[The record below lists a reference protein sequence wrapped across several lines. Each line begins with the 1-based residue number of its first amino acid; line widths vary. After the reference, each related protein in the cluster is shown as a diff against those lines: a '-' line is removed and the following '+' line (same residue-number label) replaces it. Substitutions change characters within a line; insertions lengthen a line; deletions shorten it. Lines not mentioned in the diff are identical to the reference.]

1 MDQGVGLAK
10 LAPGSVG
17 ARLCNLVAQGRE
29 LPKKEFN
36 REVENDFMKFL
47 TSEQCQELLSP

>member
-17 ARLCNLVAQGRE
+17 ARLCNLVAQGPRATE
-29 LPKKEFN
+29 E
-36 REVENDFMKFL
+36 RI
-47 TSEQCQELLSP
+47 